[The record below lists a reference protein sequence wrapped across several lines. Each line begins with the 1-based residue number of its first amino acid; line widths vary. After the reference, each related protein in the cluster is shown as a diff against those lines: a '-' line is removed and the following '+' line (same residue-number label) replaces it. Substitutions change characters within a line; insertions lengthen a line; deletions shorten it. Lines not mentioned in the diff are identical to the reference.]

1 MGEVEKRKKLGF
13 ERRPSFSNCVSSTGG
28 GGRNIGIS
36 PEKNALSES
45 GGAQGGAISF
55 DGDSVG
61 QIQRQ
66 TLAALSQSLHSLRS
80 LQEALA
86 IAGESAAVADAIQHL
101 QTVLKTVEALRLETG
116 DC

>member
-1 MGEVEKRKKLGF
+1 M
-13 ERRPSFSNCVSSTGG
+13 
-28 GGRNIGIS
+28 
-36 PEKNALSES
+36 
-45 GGAQGGAISF
+45 
-55 DGDSVG
+55 G

-86 IAGESAAVADAIQHL
+86 IASESVAVADAIEHL

-116 DC
+116 DRSVSGTNPAMQLRLRAFISDNHTPSQQ

>member
-1 MGEVEKRKKLGF
+1 M
-13 ERRPSFSNCVSSTGG
+13 
-28 GGRNIGIS
+28 
-36 PEKNALSES
+36 
-45 GGAQGGAISF
+45 
-55 DGDSVG
+55 G

-86 IAGESAAVADAIQHL
+86 IASESVAVADAILHL

>member
-1 MGEVEKRKKLGF
+1 MDFNAGAPV
-13 ERRPSFSNCVSSTGG
+13 
-28 GGRNIGIS
+28 S

-45 GGAQGGAISF
+45 GGAQGGSINF
-55 DGDSVG
+55 EDDSVG

-66 TLAALSQSLHSLRS
+66 TLAALRQSLHSLQS
-80 LQEALA
+80 LQKSVPNAS
-86 IAGESAAVADAIQHL
+86 ESVAVADAIQHL